1 MIEWSDILSGAAL
14 VVAIVVL
21 VLFNKGGGC

>member
-1 MIEWSDILSGAAL
+1 MPDWSEILTGAAL
-14 VVAIVVL
+14 VVAIVAL